1 MGRLSHLASRRTDN
15 QIRRKRLLGDDGLA
29 ERASRSCARLGA
41 RGTEHA
47 WTQGWEMAL
56 DRSIAYALG
65 ESEPETDIDPGP
77 LSRREREVA
86 TLVAAGM
93 TNRQIG
99 ELLFQPP

>member
-1 MGRLSHLASRRTDN
+1 
-15 QIRRKRLLGDDGLA
+15 
-29 ERASRSCARLGA
+29 
-41 RGTEHA
+41 
-47 WTQGWEMAL
+47 MAL
-56 DRSIAYALG
+56 DRSIAYAVG